1 LILNVIFN
9 TLKHKDSSIFH
20 VIKKLFSYVSYY
32 YNLNRGIY
40 SNKIYHNIENQNKE
54 YIDFI
59 QSLKKEDFELFDRL
73 FSKDIK
79 KFLSKTRLL
88 EKLEFDKKIGLSQVG
103 YNTIFID
110 EPNFG
115 LWTTGRATFYIPT
128 KKEKINKIVIELFAV
143 PPLKVTIGLE
153 NLDLQTI
160 EMKKLSKKKIEIL
173 VESPIVTDTISEL
186 FVNTDVLWYP
196 EILRSSTKTVT
207 VGICIKS
214 IHVYYS

>member
-1 LILNVIFN
+1 MILNVIFN